1 MNALS
6 LSIWMVAALAGVALL
21 IGALVG
27 WLAGGAA
34 ARRGVQE
41 ALRQQV
47 DEAKAQALHMARAE
61 AEAALQPQ
69 IATAQERARGLEQE
83 RNGLRSELQTLRT
96 QADGR
101 RDELETASN
110 ERAQLAERA
119 ERVPTLE
126 GELARLRDT
135 HELLRDEES
144 KLRTEVAELNTRME
158 VQRQEAAKLQAL
170 QRDQAQEKLALL
182 QEAREALSNQ
192 FKTLANDILEEKSKR
207 FVEQNQASL
216 GALLDPLRTRLADFQ
231 GRVELFYDTEGK
243 QRSALSQQV
252 TQLMELNQLLGAE
265 ARNLTQ
271 ALKGSSKTQG
281 NWGEL
286 ILERVLEASGLR
298 RGIEY
303 HVQQSH
309 TREDGSRAQPDVIIH
324 LPEERKLVVD
334 AKVSL
339 LAYEEWVRAETD
351 EARSAAQRRHLASIR
366 AHIDGLSGKRY
377 EQLYS
382 LKSLDFVL
390 MFVPIE
396 PAFMLAISADD
407 QLFMDAW
414 ARNVL
419 LVSPSTLLFV
429 VRTVAHLWRQEAQ
442 SRNAQDIARRGAELY
457 DKLAAFVAD
466 LERVGKSLD
475 NAQAAYGDA
484 FKKLKSGNGNAIRQ
498 AEMLKA
504 LGVKPTKVFSTAA
517 LEGALP
523 DAGPQEAAPGLPV
536 PGAAGDL
543 L

>member
-1 MNALS
+1 MSDFS
-6 LSIWMVAALAGVALL
+6 LNIWLAAALAGVALPVGVL
-21 IGALVG
+21 IG
-27 WLAGGAA
+27 WLAGGAS
-34 ARRGVQE
+34 ARRALQE
-41 ALRQQV
+41 TLRQQV

-170 QRDQAQEKLALL
+170 QREQAEEKLALL

-216 GALLDPLRTRLADFQ
+216 EALLDPLRTRLADFQ

-271 ALKGSSKTQG
+271 ALKGSSKAQG

-309 TREDGSRAQPDVIIH
+309 TRDHPPARRAQAGGGRQGVAAR
-324 LPEERKLVVD
+324 LRGVRERRD
-334 AKVSL
+334 
-339 LAYEEWVRAETD
+339 
-351 EARSAAQRRHLASIR
+351 
-366 AHIDGLSGKRY
+366 
-377 EQLYS
+377 
-382 LKSLDFVL
+382 
-390 MFVPIE
+390 
-396 PAFMLAISADD
+396 
-407 QLFMDAW
+407 
-414 ARNVL
+414 
-419 LVSPSTLLFV
+419 
-429 VRTVAHLWRQEAQ
+429 
-442 SRNAQDIARRGAELY
+442 
-457 DKLAAFVAD
+457 
-466 LERVGKSLD
+466 
-475 NAQAAYGDA
+475 
-484 FKKLKSGNGNAIRQ
+484 
-498 AEMLKA
+498 
-504 LGVKPTKVFSTAA
+504 
-517 LEGALP
+517 
-523 DAGPQEAAPGLPV
+523 
-536 PGAAGDL
+536 
-543 L
+543 